1 MRFEILCSLNMVSSD
16 SDMGVSMRTDG
27 QMGGWVYSNEMNIT
41 ETECFIEG
49 RPEPNSAGTDFNHRQ
64 RLKHLNVEEGWTD
77 REHLDIYLHQ
87 RTIRVVVCVCV
98 LPL

>member
-1 MRFEILCSLNMVSSD
+1 
-16 SDMGVSMRTDG
+16 
-27 QMGGWVYSNEMNIT
+27 MGGWVYSNEMNIR

-49 RPEPNSAGTDFNHRQ
+49 RPEPNSAGSDFNHRQ
-64 RLKHLNVEEGWTD
+64 RLKHLNAEERWTD

-87 RTIRVVVCVCV
+87 CTIRDCVCVCV